1 MPGRDLWFSGYVSM
15 MRFYILMAVG
25 FAVPVQG
32 HVIDSALCKSALIGG
47 RSLSQRVTAIL
58 EFDGLEHT
66 FLSGISCPCS
76 RSIEVVK
83 GFSIPGKKGEE
94 LYRNIIRSA
103 KISSPG
109 KRYGVR
115 FSGAVTLRRNASG
128 EYVAAINSVFTSG
141 VVLIGS

>member
-1 MPGRDLWFSGYVSM
+1 M
-15 MRFYILMAVG
+15 MLYFILITLG
-25 FAVPVQG
+25 FALPVQG
-32 HVIDSALCKSALIGG
+32 HKIDSALCKPALIGDG
-47 RSLSQRVTAIL
+47 SLRHRVTAIL

-66 FLSGISCPCS
+66 FLSGASCPRS

-83 GFSIPGKKGEE
+83 GFSIPGKKGKD

-115 FSGAVTLRRNASG
+115 FSGQVTVHMNESG
-128 EYVAAINSVFTSG
+128 EYVATINSVFSSKIE
-141 VVLIGS
+141 LIGS